1 MRKVAQSKC
10 LCGYRKILRWLVF
23 VVAVVTIAGS
33 LARFYFSLNAQLSGQ
48 GAGAVTAVVV
58 CVLVLSLGMSMIGSF
73 VSNHSFWEQITV
85 QAVLLAIVSCPLA
98 FAYDL
103 VESGKPLA
111 TFFGGGGAGVVS
123 AYEALLVLA
132 ICLFSLSAQMV
143 LVHYDS
149 LNREANLIVGGSLA
163 VVGILL
169 PKLLESYEVL
179 QAYCAEAVCDAEYRL
194 DVTWYEVA
202 IAFSASLAALFVAGV
217 LTPVWKPQIC
227 RLFEADS
234 PCEICSL
241 LSAHDPI
248 DVPSSDR
255 GDARGEAEG
264 HGSPVVLDESKVR
277 SAPSA
282 PSSVGVA
289 EPHSSASRQL
299 ASAAVTGV
307 VAGVCFSIASRLFS
321 RR

>member
-1 MRKVAQSKC
+1 MSNVAQSK
-10 LCGYRKILRWLVF
+10 YRRGCRTFLRWFVLVF
-23 VVAVVTIAGS
+23 AGFVIVT
-33 LARFYFSLNAQLSGQ
+33 SLNWFHNSLKGQLSGQ
-48 GAGAVTAVVV
+48 GVGAVTAVVV

-111 TFFGGGGAGVVS
+111 TFYGGGGAGVVS

-132 ICLFSLSAQMV
+132 ICLFSLSTQMM

-234 PCEICSL
+234 PCEICSPL
-241 LSAHDPI
+241 PAHDLI
-248 DVPSSDR
+248 DVPSSEQ

-277 SAPSA
+277 SVPSA
-282 PSSVGVA
+282 VGVA
-289 EPHSSASRQL
+289 EPRSSASRQL

-307 VAGVCFSIASRLFS
+307 VAGLCFSIASRLFN
-321 RR
+321 RG

>member
-1 MRKVAQSKC
+1 M
-10 LCGYRKILRWLVF
+10 
-23 VVAVVTIAGS
+23 
-33 LARFYFSLNAQLSGQ
+33 
-48 GAGAVTAVVV
+48 GAVTAVVV
-58 CVLVLSLGMSMIGSF
+58 CVLVLSLGMSMIGSV

-111 TFFGGGGAGVVS
+111 TFYGGGGAGVVS

-132 ICLFSLSAQMV
+132 ICLFSLSTQMM

-149 LNREANLIVGGSLA
+149 LHREATLIVGGSLA

-169 PKLLESYEVL
+169 PKMLESYEVL
-179 QAYCAEAVCDAEYRL
+179 QAYCAAAECDADYRL
-194 DVTWYEVA
+194 GIAWYEVA
-202 IAFSASLAALFVAGV
+202 LAFSAALAALFVAGV
-217 LTPVWKPQIC
+217 LTPVWRP
-227 RLFEADS
+227 RLYQLFD
-234 PCEICSL
+234 PDTHREICSPL
-241 LSAHDPI
+241 PAHDPI
-248 DVPSSDR
+248 DVPSSDQ

-277 SAPSA
+277 SVSSA
-282 PSSVGVA
+282 VGVA
-289 EPHSSASRQL
+289 EPRSSASREL
-299 ASAAVTGV
+299 VSAAVTGV
-307 VAGVCFSIASRLFS
+307 VAGVCFSIASRLVG

>member
-1 MRKVAQSKC
+1 MSNAAQSKC
-10 LCGYRKILRWLVF
+10 RCRLRAFLRWFVF
-23 VVAVVTIAGS
+23 VVAVVAIAGS

-58 CVLVLSLGMSMIGSF
+58 CVLVLSLGMSMIGSV
-73 VSNHSFWEQITV
+73 VSNRSFWEQITV

-98 FAYDL
+98 FEYYL
-103 VESGKPLA
+103 VETGKPLA
-111 TFFGGGGAGVVS
+111 TFYGGGGAGVVS

-132 ICLFSLSAQMV
+132 ICLFSLSTQMM

-149 LNREANLIVGGSLA
+149 SNREANLIVGGSLA

-169 PKLLESYEVL
+169 PKMLESYEVL

-202 IAFSASLAALFVAGV
+202 IAFSASLAALFIAGV

-227 RLFEADS
+227 RLFDADS
-234 PCEICSL
+234 LCEICSPIP
-241 LSAHDPI
+241 AHDPI

-264 HGSPVVLDESKVR
+264 HGNPAVLDERKAS

-282 PSSVGVA
+282 VGVA
-289 EPHSSASRQL
+289 QPRSSASRQL

-307 VAGVCFSIASRLFS
+307 VAGVCFSVVSRLFS